1 MSTSHRRVAAC
12 ELTMFACTEEKFVCA
27 MREKLSSKASRQ
39 AKNCHYHKDTA
50 ISVEMSPARTN
61 HRHKPNN
68 LNSEAGVGK
77 IRLQNASLGNVSV
90 LSQKELQKVD
100 VIGRALRIRG
110 E

>member
-1 MSTSHRRVAAC
+1 MLKATRLIDLIDGEAANE
-12 ELTMFACTEEKFVCA
+12 ELLTTE
-27 MREKLSSKASRQ
+27 
-39 AKNCHYHKDTA
+39 D
-50 ISVEMSPARTN
+50 
-61 HRHKPNN
+61 KPNN